1 MNTIL
6 YQGKQI
12 EVYGTYDVVVI
23 GGGTSGAAAG
33 IRCAQLGLNTLIVE
47 KHTSLGGTA
56 VNALV
61 SPMMNT
67 QVADL
72 GLLGEL
78 DRRLQANGI
87 NTHHSYNKSIW
98 FNAEDMSYCLEQMFL
113 ENNGSILYDA
123 VLIDA
128 CVEDSVLQYAVVFSE
143 GRMMAVCADHF
154 VDASGDAVLSRFSGV
169 PCDVGDLNGHNQCVS
184 LRFEMGGI
192 DIEAYRAYCAS
203 IHDAYCQMKPG
214 EFFESAMVVGKNF
227 ALEPLFQKGV
237 EDGVLQPMDLRYY
250 QCFTLPGKPN
260 CMTFNCPH
268 IVGVTNNT
276 SPQARSQAVQQGR
289 QMIHRFVNFLKGY
302 MPGFEQAFLLREA
315 PMLGVRDSYR
325 IRGKYILDE
334 QDYMNRNH
342 FADGVVKG
350 DWYMDVHS
358 VAGKI
363 PDWKE
368 YTPSEYYE
376 IPYRSLVNDYVK
388 NLITVG
394 RCIST
399 SFLMQASVRIQPTLV
414 DMGQVAGEACAM
426 AKETKIP
433 LSELDGTTLRHF
445 E

>member
-12 EVYGTYDVVVI
+12 EVYGSYDVVVI
-23 GGGTSGAAAG
+23 GGGTSGAATA
-33 IRCAQLGLNTLIVE
+33 IRCAQLGCNTLIVE
-47 KHTSLGGTA
+47 KYSSLGGTA

-61 SPMMNT
+61 SPMMHT

-72 GLLGEL
+72 GLLGEI
-78 DRRLQANGI
+78 DRRLQASGLT
-87 NTHHSYNKSIW
+87 THHSYNRSLW
-98 FNAEDMSYCLEQMFL
+98 FSAEDMSYCLEQMFL
-113 ENNGSILYDA
+113 EQNGSILFDA

-128 CVEDSVLQYAVVFSE
+128 CVKDSVIQYVVVYSE

-154 VDASGDAVLSRFSGV
+154 VDASGDAVLSRFCGI
-169 PCDVGDLNGHNQCVS
+169 PCDIGDEHNHNQCVS

-192 DIEAYRAYCAS
+192 DVEAYRAYCSS
-203 IHDAYCQMKPG
+203 INDTFCQMKPG
-214 EFFESAMVVGKNF
+214 EFFESAMVVGRNF

-250 QCFTLPGKPN
+250 QCYTLPQKPG

-268 IVGVTNNT
+268 VVGITNNT
-276 SPQARSQAVQQGR
+276 SPQARTKAIQQGR
-289 QMIHRFVNFLKGY
+289 QMIHRFVTFLKAY

-325 IRGKYILDE
+325 IHGKYTLDE
-334 QDYMNRNH
+334 QDYMNRSH
-342 FADGVVKG
+342 FPDGVVKG
-350 DWYMDVHS
+350 DWYMDVHA

-368 YTPSEYYE
+368 YTPGEYYE
-376 IPYRSLVNDYVK
+376 IPYRCLVNDYVK
-388 NLITVG
+388 NIITVG

-414 DMGQVAGEACAM
+414 DMGQIAGEACAM
-426 AKETKIP
+426 AMETNTP
-433 LSELDGTTLRHF
+433 LADLDGKALRHF
-445 E
+445 Q